1 VFAPARH
8 EPGAGATDV
17 EVLCDGLENKAQ
29 QPSLEQKAH
38 ARGDSCQRGVQ
49 RLEEKAHA
57 RGPSARGSLKP
68 SAQGILGL
76 GVAMAGTVSA
86 SFYLIP

>member
-1 VFAPARH
+1 MHDACGIFVFAPPRH
-8 EPGAGATDV
+8 GPEAGATDA
-17 EVLCDGLENKAQ
+17 EVLCAG
-29 QPSLEQKAH
+29 LEQKAH

-49 RLEEKAHA
+49 RLEEKANA
-57 RGPSARGSLKP
+57 KGPSARGSLKP

-86 SFYLIP
+86 SFDLIP

>member
-1 VFAPARH
+1 M
-8 EPGAGATDV
+8 
-17 EVLCDGLENKAQ
+17 LCAGLEQKAEQ
-29 QPSLEQKAH
+29 LSFEQKAH

-57 RGPSARGSLKP
+57 KGPSARGSLKP

-76 GVAMAGTVSA
+76 GVAMTGTVSA
-86 SFYLIP
+86 SFDLIP